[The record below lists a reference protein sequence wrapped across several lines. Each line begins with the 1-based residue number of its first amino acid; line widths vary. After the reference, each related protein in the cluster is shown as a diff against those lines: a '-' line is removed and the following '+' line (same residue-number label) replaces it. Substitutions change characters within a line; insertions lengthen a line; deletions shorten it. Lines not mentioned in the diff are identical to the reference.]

1 MIRALLAA
9 LALVALLLA
18 VLVAARFDRG
28 YVLIVFPP
36 WRIEMS
42 FILALVATFGLYVL
56 TYIVFKLMRAALRL
70 PAEVRSRRERRL
82 WERSADERSRAVA
95 ALLAGQDAH
104 ARMLAEAALRHRPE
118 ALAAL
123 VAAHAA
129 LLQGD
134 VTRASALGQDIADS
148 EVGEMRA
155 ARQALLA
162 RIEATRAGD
171 APTGS
176 PGLPQA

>member
-9 LALVALLLA
+9 LALIVLLLV

-36 WRIEMS
+36 WRIEVS

-56 TYIVFKLMRAALRL
+56 TYIVFKLMRVALRL
-70 PAEVRSRRERRL
+70 PAEVRARRERRL
-82 WERSADERSRAVA
+82 WDRSADERSRAVA
-95 ALLAGQDAH
+95 AWLAGQDGH
-104 ARMLAEAALRHRPE
+104 ARMLAESALRRRPE

-123 VAAHAA
+123 LAAHAA
-129 LLQGD
+129 LAQGD
-134 VTRASALGQDIADS
+134 LARASTLARDIAISD
-148 EVGEMRA
+148 VGELRA

-162 RIEATRAGD
+162 RIEAMPASDR
-171 APTGS
+171 PTGGGES
-176 PGLPQA
+176 PQP

>member
-1 MIRALLAA
+1 MIRAFLAA
-9 LALVALLLA
+9 LALIVLLSA
-18 VLVAARFDRG
+18 VLLAARFDRG

-42 FILALVATFGLYVL
+42 FILALVATFGIFVL
-56 TYIVFKLMRAALRL
+56 TYIVFKLMRVALRL
-70 PAEVRSRRERRL
+70 PAEVRARRERRL

-95 ALLAGQDAH
+95 ALLAGQEVH
-104 ARMLAEAALRHRPE
+104 ARMLAEASLRRRPE

-129 LLQGD
+129 LAQGD
-134 VTRASALGQDIADS
+134 VARADALARELAGSD
-148 EVGEMRA
+148 VGELVA

-162 RIEATRAGD
+162 RIEAMQAGD
-171 APTGS
+171 VRAAS
-176 PGLPQA
+176 EALPRS